1 MNDLLEEIEQLR
13 ARVSQ
18 LEHTEAALR
27 HHQEE
32 LQLILDSVPATI
44 WYKDTENRFLRV
56 NRAASTLLQKPVSE
70 IEGQSGWDLFPDEA
84 DNYYQD
90 DLDVIQSGQPKK
102 GIVEM
107 LQSASGQKYWV
118 STDKVPYRNAQ
129 GEITGVIV
137 FAVDV
142 TEQQQA
148 KEILTSNAAYYRS
161 LFEDSPISLW
171 EEDFSAVRQHIETLR
186 ASGITDFRAHFENNP
201 ADVGECARLVK
212 VINLNQA
219 SVDLY
224 EASSKADLLVGLDQ
238 LVENSLDVFREELL
252 ALIDNQGRFYSEM
265 NGSTLKHN
273 PITTAMWLSVAPGY
287 EDTWAKVFVSVIDIL
302 PRKQAESR
310 LKRELQVNA
319 ALSAL
324 YKPLISSSSIE
335 DISKTVLHQAQNLIG
350 NRYGFV
356 STQDDL
362 AGELLNY
369 SLEDMPPD
377 LEPGFLFS
385 TIGDIAFYTNSTAQ
399 LLPRPPFE
407 QLLVVPVLLKGKKV
421 GQITLADPPR
431 HFTDH
436 DLDAVRRMAEFYALA
451 VQRARDEKE
460 REKLISDLDA
470 FSHSAAHDLKNP
482 LHVIM
487 NVFDILITQ
496 YSDDDTLA
504 EYLKIADNSLTKM
517 NEIIDNLLLLAEIHH
532 QQVPTSLL
540 DMDQILEDVQIH
552 LSYMLQNFDGRLV
565 IPASW
570 PTVIGYAPWIELV
583 WVNYI
588 SNALKYGG
596 TPPVI
601 EVGATPLADGL
612 VRFWVRDNGPGI
624 ELESQSLLFKP
635 FSRLSHSR
643 GGYGLGLSI
652 VQRIVEKLGGS
663 VGVDS
668 ELGEGSTFSFT
679 LPKFANHGSAN

>member
-1 MNDLLEEIEQLR
+1 MNDLLAEIEQLR

-18 LEHTEAALR
+18 LEHAEASLR
-27 HHQEE
+27 HQQEE
-32 LQLILDSVPATI
+32 LQLILDCVPATI
-44 WYKDTENRFLRV
+44 WYKDAENRFLRV
-56 NRAASTLLQKPVSE
+56 NRAASTLLQKPASE
-70 IEGQSGWDLFPDEA
+70 IEGRSGWDLFPDEA

-102 GIVEM
+102 GIVEL

-129 GEITGVIV
+129 GEITGVVV
-137 FAVDV
+137 FAVDI

-148 KEILTSNAAYYRS
+148 KEILTRNAAYYRS

-171 EEDFSAVRQHIETLR
+171 EEDFSEVRQYVETLR
-186 ASGITDFRAHFENNP
+186 AAGITDFRAHFENHP
-201 ADVGECARLVK
+201 ASVEECARLVK
-212 VINLNQA
+212 VINLNYA
-219 SVDLY
+219 TVELY
-224 EASSKADLLVGLDQ
+224 EANSKEDLLGGLGQ
-238 LVENSLDVFREELL
+238 VVEKSLHVFREELL
-252 ALIDNQGRFYSEM
+252 SLIENKGRFYSEV
-265 NGSTLKHN
+265 NGCTLKHN

-302 PRKQAESR
+302 PRKQAESQ

-335 DISKTVLHQAQNLIG
+335 DISKTVLRQAQDLIG
-350 NRYGFV
+350 NQHGFV

-362 AGELLNY
+362 VGELVNF

-377 LEPGFLFS
+377 LEPAFLFS
-385 TIGDIAFYTNSTAQ
+385 ATDDTAFHTNSAASQ
-399 LLPRPPFE
+399 GPFE
-407 QLLVVPVLLKGKKV
+407 RLMVVPVTLNGKKV
-421 GQITLADPPR
+421 GQITLANPSRD
-431 HFTDH
+431 FNDY

-487 NVFDILITQ
+487 NVLDILMTQ
-496 YSDDDTLA
+496 YANDETLA
-504 EYLKIADNSLTKM
+504 EYLKIADNSITKM
-517 NEIIDNLLLLAEIHH
+517 NEIIDNLLLLAEINH
-532 QQVPTSLL
+532 QQVPTTLL
-540 DMDQILEDVQIH
+540 DMDQILQDVQIH
-552 LSYMLQNFDGRLV
+552 LSYMLQSFDGRLI
-565 IPASW
+565 IPTIW

-596 TPPVI
+596 SPPVI
-601 EVGATPLADGL
+601 EVGATPLSDGL

-635 FSRLSHSR
+635 FSRLSRSR

-652 VQRIVEKLGGS
+652 VQRIVEKLGGN

-679 LPKFANHGSAN
+679 LPKFANHGSAH